1 MLKARIFT
9 ALELLLL
16 LAIVFAVLLPFS
28 PVNSQS
34 VPSRDSGVF
43 LYTGW
48 RVLHGEIPYL
58 QIWDHKPPIIY
69 YLDALGLLL
78 TPDSIWGVWWVEVAS
93 LGLAAAI
100 GYFLFKRLYGLLPA
114 IFVSFLWLFSALY
127 LLVGGNLTTEYVLPF
142 QFALLWLFYQA
153 ESANHYGWR
162 GFALGAVTALLFF
175 TRQNAIA
182 IAIGIGLYLLISRI
196 SRREF
201 HRLLDDSLPILA
213 GGLLV
218 TAGIVGYFASKGAL
232 PAFWDVAFRYN
243 FAYADER
250 GPLDQLNAIIQGLNQ
265 LENIGLAQIAM
276 LGWGAALM
284 LLTFKQS
291 RIASEFHS
299 LLWVAVI
306 ALPLELWLVSIGGR
320 PRIPYFTVLLPVFS
334 IFAGFTVWLL
344 FDSLLKDIPRLAAV
358 GLLLMMIA
366 SLGAVL
372 AADYQEIFAFYTQPS
387 GDADLIAYI
396 QQNTSPQ
403 DTVLMWGAETAYNFM
418 ARRASPTRFAY
429 QYALYKGY
437 GGKPYVSEFLNDI
450 LTHRPRLIVLIAG
463 DKLSDFRFGYRDN
476 QVGALMDQVKDRY
489 SPTLQV
495 GGWQIY
501 TDTGP

>member
-1 MLKARIFT
+1 MLP
-9 ALELLLL
+9 L
-16 LAIVFAVLLPFS
+16 
-28 PVNSQS
+28 
-34 VPSRDSGVF
+34 
-43 LYTGW
+43 
-48 RVLHGEIPYL
+48 
-58 QIWDHKPPIIY
+58 
-69 YLDALGLLL
+69 
-78 TPDSIWGVWWVEVAS
+78 
-93 LGLAAAI
+93 
-100 GYFLFKRLYGLLPA
+100 
-114 IFVSFLWLFSALY
+114 
-127 LLVGGNLTTEYVLPF
+127 
-142 QFALLWLFYQA
+142 QFALLWFFYQA
-153 ESANHYGWR
+153 ESARHYGWR
-162 GFALGAVTALLFF
+162 GFVLGALTALLFF

-182 IAIGIGLYLLISRI
+182 IAAGIGLYLLINRI

-201 HRLLDDSLPILA
+201 RRFLDDSLPILA

-218 TAGIVGYFASKGAL
+218 TAVIVGYFASKAAL

-250 GPLDQLNAIIQGLNQ
+250 GPSDQINAIIQGLNQ

-284 LLTFKQS
+284 LLTFKRA
-291 RIASEFHS
+291 RIAPESRS
-299 LLWVAVI
+299 LLWAAVI

-334 IFAGFTVWLL
+334 VFAGFTVWLL

-358 GLLLMMIA
+358 VLLLLMIA
-366 SLGAVL
+366 SLGSVL
-372 AADYQEIFAFYTQPS
+372 AADYKEILAFYTQPT

-396 QQNTSPQ
+396 QQNTNPQ

-450 LTHRPRLIVLIAG
+450 LTNRPRLIVLITG

-489 SPTLQV
+489 TPTLQV